1 MTAPV
6 HAAMTLL
13 RSVTCLPFLF
23 DDGEGTMGVG
33 GRISSEMAFARAD
46 MGGDEGGVRISR
58 GGELDSPGPGRAE
71 GDEEVVERT
80 GRTLFRLSP
89 PTLTTTTGQDGQGH
103 DDDDDTASYD
113 HVQLTCHHPAT
124 SDSHRKNDHCRVD
137 PAHSRR
143 GRSTSRAGYGG
154 EPGRGERGSGSSRT
168 VRRLA
173 DNQDVGA

>member
-46 MGGDEGGVRISR
+46 MGGDERGDGSSR
-58 GGELDSPGPGRAE
+58 GGELDSPGAGRAE

-80 GRTLFRLSP
+80 GRPLFRLSP
-89 PTLTTTTGQDGQGH
+89 PRLTTTTGQDGQGH
-103 DDDDDTASYD
+103 DDDDTASYY
-113 HVQLTCHHPAT
+113 HVQLTRHHPAT

-137 PAHSRR
+137 LAHSRR
-143 GRSTSRAGYGG
+143 GRSTSRAAFRG
-154 EPGRGERGSGSSRT
+154 EQGRGKRGSGSSRT